1 MVAPRVTPFRKVI
14 ESESPSGVFN
24 LWEMSMAR
32 RSGGA
37 QGLPVIHDRAAG
49 IDVGS
54 RFHVVA
60 VGADLCDEPVQT
72 FQAFTGDLERMAEW
86 LLGLGIKTVAMESTG
101 VYWVPVFEILQHRG
115 IEAIVANAREAKAVP
130 GRKSDVNDAQWLQRL
145 HACGLLRASFRPGAD
160 IAALRVYLRLRERH
174 LDYAA
179 AHIQH
184 MQKAL
189 TFMNLQLHHVV
200 TDVTGVTGMKIIRAI
215 VGGEHDPKV
224 LAQMRDVRC
233 KASMETVCAALQ
245 GNYQPEQVFAL
256 GQALALYDF
265 YQAQVDGCDAK
276 IEEVLGGLIADKVPP
291 SAPMPKARHRTVQ
304 PNAVNFD
311 LRPVLY
317 QLAGV
322 DLTQIHG
329 LGPYVVLRLIA
340 ECGTDLSRW
349 KTAKHFTSWLTLS
362 PGCKISGGKVLSA
375 HTRKTSN
382 RVAAHL
388 RLAAVTVG
396 RTNTALGAFYR
407 RLAARIG
414 KAKAVTATARKIAVL
429 FYNAMRFGMDYKD
442 PEATHYE
449 QKYRERVIKQL
460 HRRAAQFGFTL
471 QEAGS
476 VS

>member
-1 MVAPRVTPFRKVI
+1 MSSRKG
-14 ESESPSGVFN
+14 SPT
-24 LWEMSMAR
+24 
-32 RSGGA
+32 
-37 QGLPVIHDRAAG
+37 GLPVIHERAAG
-49 IDVGS
+49 IDIGS

-60 VGADLCDEPVQT
+60 VDADLCDEPVQT
-72 FQAFTGDLERMAEW
+72 FQAFTSDLQRMADW
-86 LLGLGIKTVAMESTG
+86 LVATGIKTVAMESTG
-101 VYWVPVFEILQHRG
+101 VYWVPVYEVLEGRG
-115 IEAIVANAREAKAVP
+115 IEVILANAREARSVP
-130 GRKSDVNDAQWLQRL
+130 GRKTDVNDAQWLQRL
-145 HACGLLRASFRPGAD
+145 HACGLLRASFRPGRD

-200 TDVTGVTGMKIIRAI
+200 SDVTGVTGMKIIRAI
-215 VGGEHDPKV
+215 INGQRDPQV

-233 KASMETVCAALQ
+233 KASIETVRAALV
-245 GNYQPEQVFAL
+245 GNYQPEHVFAL
-256 GQALALYDF
+256 AQALALYDF
-265 YQAQVDGCDAK
+265 YQARVDECDAK
-276 IEEVLGGLIADKVPP
+276 IEAVLAVLTAQKP
-291 SAPMPKARHRTVQ
+291 SPDAPLPKARHRTAQ
-304 PNAVNFD
+304 ANAVSFD
-311 LRPVLY
+311 VRPVLY

-329 LGPYVVLRLIA
+329 IGPYLALRLIA

-349 KTAKHFTSWLTLS
+349 RSAKHFTSWLTLS
-362 PGCKISGGKVLSA
+362 PGSKISGGKVLSA

-382 RVAAHL
+382 RVVAHL

-414 KAKAVTATARKIAVL
+414 KAKAVTATARKIAIL
-429 FYNAMRFGMDYKD
+429 FYNAMRFGMDYQD
-442 PEATHYE
+442 PGAAHYE

-460 HRRAAQFGFTL
+460 HRRAAEFGFTL